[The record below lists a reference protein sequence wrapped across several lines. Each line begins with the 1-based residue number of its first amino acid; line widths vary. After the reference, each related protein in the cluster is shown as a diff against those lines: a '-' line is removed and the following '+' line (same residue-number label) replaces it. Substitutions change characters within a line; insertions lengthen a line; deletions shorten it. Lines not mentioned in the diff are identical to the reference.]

1 MLIFASGQTP
11 EYMAEHNDLGKWGE
25 AVVAD
30 YLAERGYAIVERNWR
45 LGKIEIDIIASKGAE
60 IVFVEVKTRRE
71 PSANPFEAL
80 TPRKEQMLLRGANAY
95 MQTCNSALSPRIDV
109 AAVEGNEHDYRIEYA
124 EDAVR
129 PRLRTY
135 R

>member
-1 MLIFASGQTP
+1 
-11 EYMAEHNDLGKWGE
+11 MAQHNDLGKWGE
-25 AVVAD
+25 SAVAD

-45 LGKIEIDIIASKGAE
+45 LGKIEIDIIASKGTD

-71 PSANPFEAL
+71 PSANPFEAM
-80 TPRKEQMLLRGANAY
+80 TRQKEQMLLRGANAY
-95 MQTCNSALSPRIDV
+95 MQSRNSALTPRIDV
-109 AAVEGNEHDYRIEYA
+109 AAVEGDEHNYRIEYA

-129 PRLRTY
+129 PTLRTY

>member
-1 MLIFASGQTP
+1 
-11 EYMAEHNDLGKWGE
+11 MAQHNDLGKWGE
-25 AVVAD
+25 QAVVD
-30 YLAERGYAIVERNWR
+30 YLTARGYAIVERNWR
-45 LGKIEIDIIASKGAE
+45 LGKVEIDIIASKGVD

-71 PSANPFEAL
+71 PSANPFEAV
-80 TPRKEQMLLRGANAY
+80 TRQKEQMLLRGANAY
-95 MQTCNSALSPRIDV
+95 MQAKNSALSPRIDV
-109 AAVEGNEHDYRIEYA
+109 AAVEGDEHDFRIEYL

>member
-1 MLIFASGQTP
+1 
-11 EYMAEHNDLGKWGE
+11 MARHNEFGKWGE
-25 AVVAD
+25 AAVAD
-30 YLAERGYAIVERNWR
+30 LLAGRGYAIVERNWR
-45 LGKIEIDIIASKGAE
+45 AGNIEIDLIASKGTE

-71 PSANPFEAL
+71 PAANPFDAI

-95 MQTCNSALSPRIDV
+95 IQARATPLSPRIDV
-109 AAVEGNEHDYRIEYA
+109 AIVEGDEHDYRIEYI

-129 PRLRTY
+129 PRLRAY

>member
-1 MLIFASGQTP
+1 
-11 EYMAEHNDLGKWGE
+11 MAQHNDLGKWGE
-25 AVVAD
+25 QAVAE
-30 YLAERGYAIVERNWR
+30 YLTAKGYAIVERNWR
-45 LGKIEIDIIASKGAE
+45 CGKIEIDIIASRGTD

-71 PSANPFEAL
+71 PSANPFESVTRA
-80 TPRKEQMLLRGANAY
+80 KEQMLLRGANAF
-95 MQTCNSALSPRIDV
+95 MQQCNPALSPRIDV
-109 AAVEGNEHDYRIEYA
+109 AAVEGDEHNYRIEYV

>member
-1 MLIFASGQTP
+1 
-11 EYMAEHNDLGKWGE
+11 MAEHNDLGKWGE
-25 AVVAD
+25 GVVAD

-71 PSANPFEAL
+71 PSANPFEAI

-95 MQTCNSALSPRIDV
+95 MQRCNSALSPRIDV

-135 R
+135 

>member
-1 MLIFASGQTP
+1 
-11 EYMAEHNDLGKWGE
+11 MAQHNDLGKWGE
-25 AVVAD
+25 SAVAD

-45 LGKIEIDIIASKGAE
+45 LGKIEIDIIASKGTD

-71 PSANPFEAL
+71 PSANPFEAM
-80 TPRKEQMLLRGANAY
+80 TRQKEQMLLRGANAY
-95 MQTCNSALSPRIDV
+95 MQSRDSALTPRIDV
-109 AAVEGNEHDYRIEYA
+109 AAVEGDEHNYRIEYA

-129 PRLRTY
+129 ATLRTY

>member
-1 MLIFASGQTP
+1 
-11 EYMAEHNDLGKWGE
+11 MAQHNNLGKWGE
-25 AVVAD
+25 EAVVE
-30 YLAERGYAIVERNWR
+30 YLTAKGYAIVERNWR
-45 LGKIEIDIIASKGAE
+45 LGKIEIDIIASQGTD

-71 PSANPFEAL
+71 PTSNPFEAIN
-80 TPRKEQMLLRGANAY
+80 RAKEQMLLRGANAY
-95 MQTCNSALSPRIDV
+95 MQRCNAALTPRIDV
-109 AAVEGNEHDYRIEYA
+109 AAVEGDEHDYRIEYI

>member
-1 MLIFASGQTP
+1 
-11 EYMAEHNDLGKWGE
+11 MARHNDLGKWGE
-25 AVVAD
+25 TAVAD
-30 YLAERGYAIVERNWR
+30 YLAGRGYAIVERNWR
-45 LGKIEIDIIASKGAE
+45 LGKIEIDIIASKGAD

-71 PSANPFEAL
+71 PSANPFESM
-80 TPRKEQMLLRGANAY
+80 TPAKERMLLKGVNAY
-95 MQTCNSALSPRIDV
+95 MQTRNSALSPRIDV
-109 AAVEGNEHDYRIEYA
+109 AAVEGDEHDYRIEYA